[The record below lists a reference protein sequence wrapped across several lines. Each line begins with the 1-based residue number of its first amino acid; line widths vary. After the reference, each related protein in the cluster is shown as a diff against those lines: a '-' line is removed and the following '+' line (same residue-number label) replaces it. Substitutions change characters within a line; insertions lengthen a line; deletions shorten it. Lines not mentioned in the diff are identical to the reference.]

1 MRSGLRGALLCAGVC
16 IIPSR
21 SAVKKVYFFSFSSH
35 STTRK
40 SLTLV
45 ALVRFQPQSTSFSA
59 QETSVL
65 RHTGCV
71 MTPFA
76 LIKKNPHTPQ
86 LANRRGAPVP
96 ISLLHFLLIQ
106 KPFSRIPAEH
116 SHLIVYII
124 TTQTE

>member
-1 MRSGLRGALLCAGVC
+1 
-16 IIPSR
+16 
-21 SAVKKVYFFSFSSH
+21 
-35 STTRK
+35 
-40 SLTLV
+40 
-45 ALVRFQPQSTSFSA
+45 
-59 QETSVL
+59 
-65 RHTGCV
+65 